1 MILYFELIFF
11 SSNPQM
17 GGNTIDELLGRGDS
31 DAMIQQQ
38 DSTNQK

>member
-1 MILYFELIFF
+1 
-11 SSNPQM
+11 M

-31 DAMIQQQ
+31 DTLIQQ